1 MNRIAQLARIPRT
14 YLKIAWWGLVT
25 PIISERE
32 PLVVVQA
39 VILGEGQQEGA
50 IFLSVRADI
59 RGWELPGGNFNP
71 GESPEQALL
80 REIEEET
87 GLQAEIVR
95 HVGDYVR
102 TGFRPH
108 VARVFLC
115 RVRGGEAR
123 PSRETP
129 RVAWWPLERLPS
141 TLFPWYRQPIGDA
154 LAGGASALTRTER
167 QGVAAIVGAIRID
180 LRMRWYDDQA
190 E

>member
-1 MNRIAQLARIPRT
+1 MNRIARLARIPRT
-14 YLKIAWWGLVT
+14 YLKIAWWGLVA
-25 PIISERE
+25 PIISECE

-39 VILGEGQQEGA
+39 VILGDGEQEGA
-50 IFLSVRADI
+50 ILLSVRADV

-71 GESPEQALL
+71 GEGPEQALV

-95 HVGDYVR
+95 RVGDYVR

-115 RVRGGEAR
+115 RVQGGEPR

-141 TLFPWYRQPIGDA
+141 TLFPWYQQPIRDA
-154 LAGGASALTRTER
+154 LSDGTSPLTRTER
-167 QGVAAIVGAIRID
+167 QGVAAIVDAIRID
-180 LRMRWYDDQA
+180 LRMRWLDDRA